1 MKGRNMYFQKI
12 ATGFFLVMG
21 VSLWNAAAA
30 TNPRYHLFLLFGQSN
45 MCGAP
50 RPAAQDTVRNPR
62 VKAIAYNNCTNLGL
76 GYNQVYTA
84 FPPLHGCSGGLGP
97 GDYFGKMMADS
108 LPLTDTIGLIPCAI
122 PGVDIE
128 YFMKGVVSTR
138 RNEFSIPP
146 DNHWT
151 GAYPF
156 VMQRCSVA
164 VKRGVIRG
172 FLFHQGESDA
182 PYASAWI
189 PKVKGIVAN
198 LRADLNVP
206 DAPFIAGELLYAQFG
221 GACASL
227 NTYINRIP
235 DSIPHSYAVSASG
248 LDGTDQ
254 FHFSLTSQ
262 RELGRR
268 YARAML
274 NALRTTGVIPGNR
287 QSAKAPALARS
298 SPENEEIYALNGK
311 RISFGPAAKNRFE
324 TMKSMRAGSVYLV
337 AGKNHDGVA
346 RIVKT
351 R

>member
-1 MKGRNMYFQKI
+1 MNFQKV
-12 ATGFFLVMG
+12 AARFSLVVG
-21 VSLWNAAAA
+21 LSLWNVVAAP
-30 TNPRYHLFLLFGQSN
+30 NPRYHFFLLIGQSN

-50 RPAAQDTVRNPR
+50 RPAAQDTARNPR
-62 VKAIAYNNCTNLGL
+62 IKAIAYTNCTNLGL
-76 GYNQVYTA
+76 TYNQIYTA
-84 FPPLHGCSGGLGP
+84 FPPLHGCNGGLGP

-122 PGVDIE
+122 AGVDIE

-146 DNHWT
+146 DNHWS

-156 VMQRCSVA
+156 MMQRCSVA
-164 VKRGVIRG
+164 VQRGVIRG

-182 PYASAWI
+182 PYATVWI
-189 PKVKGIVAN
+189 PKVKSVVTN

-206 DAPFIAGELLYAQFG
+206 NAPFIAGELLYTQYG

-227 NTYINRIP
+227 NPYINRIP
-235 DSIPHSYAVSASG
+235 DSIPNSYVASASG

-262 RELGRR
+262 RELGRS
-268 YARAML
+268 YARIML
-274 NALRTTGVIPGNR
+274 NALRTTGVIPANR
-287 QSAKAPALARS
+287 EVKKTPLAIGS
-298 SPENEEIYALNGK
+298 WPKDAAIYSLNG
-311 RISFGPAAKNRFE
+311 RLVASGAAAKDRFE
-324 TMKSMRAGSVYLV
+324 AMKTMRAGNVYLI
-337 AGKNHDGVA
+337 AQKHRDGVA
-346 RIVKT
+346 RLLIA

>member
-1 MKGRNMYFQKI
+1 MNFQKF
-12 ATGFFLVMG
+12 AAGFSLA
-21 VSLWNAAAA
+21 VSLSLLNAAAA
-30 TNPRYHLFLLFGQSN
+30 PNQRFHFFLLFGQSN
-45 MCGAP
+45 MGGAP

-62 VKAIAYNNCTNLGL
+62 IKAIAFNNCTNLGL
-76 GYNQVYTA
+76 TYNQIYTA
-84 FPPLHGCSGGLGP
+84 FPPLHGCNGGLGP

-122 PGVDIE
+122 AGVDIE
-128 YFMKGVVSTR
+128 YFMKGIVSTR

-146 DNHWT
+146 DNHWS

-156 VMQRCSVA
+156 MMQRCSVA
-164 VKRGVIRG
+164 VQRGVIRG

-182 PYASAWI
+182 PYATVWI
-189 PKVKGIVAN
+189 PKVRSVASN

-206 DAPFIAGELLYAQFG
+206 NAPFIAGELMYAQYG

-235 DSIPHSYAVSASG
+235 DSIPNAYVASASG
-248 LDGTDQ
+248 LDGVDQ

-268 YARAML
+268 YARIML
-274 NALRTTGVIPGNR
+274 NALRTTGVIPANR
-287 QSAKAPALARS
+287 EVKKAPAAIGPW
-298 SPENEEIYALNGK
+298 PEDAVIYSLNG
-311 RISFGPAAKNRFE
+311 RIIASGAAAKNRLAA
-324 TMKSMRAGSVYLV
+324 MKTMRAGNVYLV
-337 AGKNHDGVA
+337 AQKHRDGAA
-346 RIVKT
+346 RLMIV